1 MMRSNKLSKLVQI
14 TRAPI
19 RVVCKAR
26 DFYVKSMLN
35 FAGSGKAGYGGIGG
49 GTAQL
54 PKSFSVNSS
63 RAVDDDEEF
72 KKLLRLLSA
81 KDSQLESFLTPS
93 LNQINNEKQ
102 SNQAEQTHANFP
114 STHRVLCKA
123 KDFYVK
129 SMLEFAGSGR
139 VGYGSIGGAAVQL
152 PKSFSVNSSRA
163 VEDQELK
170 EHLQLLSAKGIS
182 EVETYLPCR
191 QGVFDTHKSK
201 TSEEHSAHNVEDS
214 PSPCSY

>member
-1 MMRSNKLSKLVQI
+1 MMRSKANKLSKLVQI

-81 KDSQLESFLTPS
+81 K
-93 LNQINNEKQ
+93 
-102 SNQAEQTHANFP
+102 
-114 STHRVLCKA
+114 
-123 KDFYVK
+123 
-129 SMLEFAGSGR
+129 
-139 VGYGSIGGAAVQL
+139 
-152 PKSFSVNSSRA
+152 
-163 VEDQELK
+163 
-170 EHLQLLSAKGIS
+170 GIS
-182 EVETYLPCR
+182 QVETYLHCR
-191 QGVFDTHKSK
+191 QDDGRSYSKGSSGMKSSYSVGVGKIGRIDEDRACSFR
-201 TSEEHSAHNVEDS
+201 EMIMMPMQICIPEVEVMLLEGNS
-214 PSPCSY
+214 SNT

>member
-1 MMRSNKLSKLVQI
+1 MQI
-14 TRAPI
+14 CRAPI
-19 RVVCKAR
+19 
-26 DFYVKSMLN
+26 
-35 FAGSGKAGYGGIGG
+35 
-49 GTAQL
+49 
-54 PKSFSVNSS
+54 
-63 RAVDDDEEF
+63 
-72 KKLLRLLSA
+72 
-81 KDSQLESFLTPS
+81 
-93 LNQINNEKQ
+93 
-102 SNQAEQTHANFP
+102 
-114 STHRVLCKA
+114 RVLCKA

-163 VEDQELK
+163 VEDQEFK

-201 TSEEHSAHNVEDS
+201 TSEEHSAHNVEVSPLTMFLLVFTRLVIFIPKSQQQYSIKSALDS
-214 PSPCSY
+214 QRSIKSTMIRSKANEVSKLVQMTRAPIRVMFKARDFYVKSMLKFAGSGKVGCGGIGGGTA

>member
-1 MMRSNKLSKLVQI
+1 MDFSHYSQRSIKSTMMRSKANKLSKLVQI

-35 FAGSGKAGYGGIGG
+35 FAGYGGIGG

-81 KDSQLESFLTPS
+81 K
-93 LNQINNEKQ
+93 
-102 SNQAEQTHANFP
+102 
-114 STHRVLCKA
+114 
-123 KDFYVK
+123 
-129 SMLEFAGSGR
+129 
-139 VGYGSIGGAAVQL
+139 
-152 PKSFSVNSSRA
+152 
-163 VEDQELK
+163 
-170 EHLQLLSAKGIS
+170 GIS
-182 EVETYLPCR
+182 EVETYLHCR
-191 QGVFDTHKSK
+191 QDDGRSYSKGSSGMKRSYSVGVGKIGRID
-201 TSEEHSAHNVEDS
+201 EDRA
-214 PSPCSY
+214 CSFREDDNDAQANLYLRSRSHAVRRKFVKYIDG